1 MRNKYVQVISHPTG
15 RILNKRDAYQV
26 NREKLFYLA
35 KETNTYL
42 EINSQPERLDLGDSD
57 ARRARDL
64 GVKLV
69 ISTDAHDSRSLDYIR
84 YGVAQARRAWLQKE
98 DVLNTFPLEELWE
111 FLYYKKR
118 AK

>member
-69 ISTDAHDSRSLDYIR
+69 ISTDAHDSRSLIIFATEWPKLDEP
-84 YGVAQARRAWLQKE
+84 VAKGRCVKYLSSGRAMGISL
-98 DVLNTFPLEELWE
+98 L
-111 FLYYKKR
+111 
-118 AK
+118 